1 MPTTW
6 FVGVGISFSFV
17 SGEVQRAPGWM
28 QAAGLEW
35 VHRLVQEPRR
45 LFRRYVVDG
54 LPFAARMFMHALRS
68 RLGRRA

>member
-1 MPTTW
+1 MPATW

-17 SGEVQRAPGWM
+17 CGEVRRAPRWM

-45 LFRRYVVDG
+45 LFRRYVIDG
-54 LPFAARMFMHALRS
+54 LPFAARMFLDALRS
-68 RLGRRA
+68 RQGGRS